1 MTLGL
6 WEIREI
12 KQALLVF
19 CKENELELDDQNAL
33 MAAQQLLRFAQ
44 QRSATSEQ
52 LLRQLRSKNA
62 ELFQEAS

>member
-12 KQALLVF
+12 KQALITF
-19 CKENELELDDQNAL
+19 CRENELELDDQSAL
-33 MAAQQLLRFAQ
+33 TAAQQLLRFAQ

-52 LLRQLRSKNA
+52 LLRQLRAQNA
-62 ELFQEAS
+62 DLFQEAS

>member
-12 KQALLVF
+12 KQALIAF
-19 CKENELELDDQNAL
+19 CEENELELEDQNAL

-44 QRSATSEQ
+44 QQSATSEQ
-52 LLRQLRSKNA
+52 LLSQLRLASA
-62 ELFQEAS
+62 DLFQEVS

>member
-12 KQALLVF
+12 KQALIVF
-19 CKENELELDDQNAL
+19 CKENELELDDQNAIT
-33 MAAQQLLRFAQ
+33 AAQRLLRFAE

-52 LLRQLRSKNA
+52 LLRQLRVENA

>member
-12 KQALLVF
+12 KQALIAF
-19 CKENELELDDQNAL
+19 CEENELELDDQNAL

-44 QRSATSEQ
+44 QQSATSEQ
-52 LLRQLRSKNA
+52 LLSQLRSTSA

>member
-12 KQALLVF
+12 KQALIAF
-19 CKENELELDDQNAL
+19 CEENELELDHQNAL

-52 LLRQLRSKNA
+52 LLSQLRLASA

>member
-12 KQALLVF
+12 KQALVIF

-33 MAAQQLLRFAQ
+33 TAAQQLMRFAQ
-44 QRSATSEQ
+44 QRPATSEQ
-52 LLRQLRSKNA
+52 LLRQLRSHNA
-62 ELFQEAS
+62 DLSGEAS

>member
-6 WEIREI
+6 WEIREV

-19 CKENELELDDQNAL
+19 CKENELELDDQGAL
-33 MAAQQLLRFAQ
+33 TAARQLMRFAQ

-52 LLRQLRSKNA
+52 LLHQLYTHNA
-62 ELFQEAS
+62 GLSQEAS

>member
-12 KQALLVF
+12 KQALVIF

-33 MAAQQLLRFAQ
+33 TAAQQLMRFAQ

-52 LLRQLRSKNA
+52 LLRQLRSHNTD
-62 ELFQEAS
+62 LSQEAS

>member
-12 KQALLVF
+12 KQALITF
-19 CKENELELDDQNAL
+19 CEENELELDDQNAL

-44 QRSATSEQ
+44 QQSATSEQ
-52 LLRQLRSKNA
+52 LLSQLRSTSA

>member
-12 KQALLVF
+12 KQALIAF
-19 CKENELELDDQNAL
+19 CEENELELDDQNAL

-44 QRSATSEQ
+44 QRSASSEQ
-52 LLRQLRSKNA
+52 LLSQLRLASA

>member
-12 KQALLVF
+12 KQALIAF
-19 CKENELELDDQNAL
+19 CEENELELDDQNAL

-52 LLRQLRSKNA
+52 LLSQLRLASA